1 MTKLMQICASE
12 NDLFGLDA
20 DGVVYHGNF
29 NADGWMRLGRGHRD
43 DGVSRL
49 VGGRIVPAAP
59 EVSDPPCRRVGGVE
73 THMGQDELEKPSR
86 ACARIDAHGP
96 PRRTLTAATLL
107 VLGVH
112 LAFGVL
118 HADVATSADM
128 AACNQEARDGR
139 GTRTA
144 SPTQKDEAGADRA
157 RQALAGTG
165 EGSELTGDVL
175 KSPDPQIHGMNAE
188 GAKDAAYRAVY
199 RVCMRKKGF

>member
-1 MTKLMQICASE
+1 
-12 NDLFGLDA
+12 
-20 DGVVYHGNF
+20 
-29 NADGWMRLGRGHRD
+29 
-43 DGVSRL
+43 
-49 VGGRIVPAAP
+49 
-59 EVSDPPCRRVGGVE
+59 
-73 THMGQDELEKPSR
+73 MGQDELEKPSR
-86 ACARIDAHGP
+86 ACVRIGAHGP
-96 PRRTLTAATLL
+96 SRRTLTAATLL

-139 GTRTA
+139 DTRNA
-144 SPTQKDEAGADRA
+144 PSPTQKDEAGAEHA

-175 KSPDPQIHGMNAE
+175 RSADPQIDGMNAE
-188 GAKDAAYRAVY
+188 GAKDAAYRAAY